1 MSIQRLR
8 PWIFLIGILLCL
20 TLAAGCG
27 YRTVPMATPE
37 PEITPEPTPEI
48 TPVPQIT
55 HTAAFYDGDTL
66 LSSQELLDGQFAQA
80 PQEIP
85 GKRLVGWTYADGT
98 AADLTQPI
106 TADAAFLALTR
117 PIPAAGAPFLFA
129 DEHGFLRPDSP
140 FTRADAAA
148 AVSALWPA
156 EGGSLYPAPAAES
169 AGEPLS
175 RDEFIALTESLF
187 APAEADAQTASIL
200 PPVGEYVT
208 RAQAAACLSGLLG
221 PAEIAADGYY
231 PDVCPTYWAHDAL
244 LRAAG
249 SGTLTPDALLSQ
261 AKDGFLWFDGY
272 LYRLDE
278 NGYFFTGEYDS
289 LTFGNNGRY
298 TSGNE
303 ELDAFVA
310 QTLTAYT
317 QPENSRLDNL
327 RALYLH
333 VKNDFKYLVRN
344 HYDSGVDGW
353 DQAEALTMFQTGKGN
368 CYNFTGAFCHLARG
382 MGYNART
389 WSGTIGIRDQPHS
402 WTEISLDGRT
412 YICDPEIELNY
423 WLLDPPVYTDN
434 FMMLKEDS
442 GGWNYQAVGRPG
454 I

>member
-8 PWIFLIGILLCL
+8 PWIFFIGILLCL
-20 TLAAGCG
+20 SLAAGCG
-27 YRTVPMATPE
+27 FRTVPMPTPE
-37 PEITPEPTPEI
+37 PETTPEPTPEV

-55 HTAAFYDGDTL
+55 HTATFYDGDDL
-66 LSSQELLDGQFAQA
+66 VSSQELLDGQYAQA

-85 GKRLVGWTYADGT
+85 GKRLVGWIYADGSV
-98 AADLTQPI
+98 ADLSQPI
-106 TADAAFLALTR
+106 TADAAFHALTR
-117 PIPAAGAPFLFA
+117 PILETGVPFLFA
-129 DEHGFLRPDSP
+129 DSHGFLRPDSP

-148 AVSALWPA
+148 AVSALWPT
-156 EGGSLYPAPAAES
+156 EGSTVYPAPAAEI
-169 AGEPLS
+169 ADEPLS
-175 RDEFIALTESLF
+175 RGEFIALAEKLF
-187 APAEADAQTASIL
+187 APDEADALIASTL
-200 PPVGEYVT
+200 TPEGENVT
-208 RAQAAACLSGLLG
+208 RAQAAACLSELLG
-221 PAEIAADGYY
+221 PAAAPEDGYY

-249 SGTLTPDALLSQ
+249 KGFLTPDRLLAQ

-298 TSGNE
+298 TSGSE
-303 ELDAFVA
+303 ELDGFVA
-310 QTLTAYT
+310 ETITAYT
-317 QPENSRLDNL
+317 LPENSRLDNL

-353 DQAEALTMFQTGKGN
+353 DLTEALTMFQTGKGN

-389 WSGTIGIRDQPHS
+389 WSGTMGIRDQPHS
-402 WTEISLDGRT
+402 WTEISLDGRI

-423 WLLDPPVYTDN
+423 WLLDPPIYSDN